1 MRACTHI
8 CTRACT
14 HTRVQTCKHTDTL
27 WAISG
32 GHRNS
37 PAAVHG
43 SSRPLWALIKTL
55 SLLSPGPLQCISH
68 LTDLLV
74 FSGLTPWV
82 QFLLEHHNLKKGF
95 PWPSHQPISQTH
107 SPPSLHVLS
116 PTLSYFSESILNYLK
131 IVLLLI
137 WLFWCCC
144 LCLQLKCGIY
154 LGMGF
159 FSLLI
164 SSDETVFDTW

>member
-1 MRACTHI
+1 MKPMDVFPEKTVHAVVHMCTHI

-14 HTRVQTCKHTDTL
+14 HTRAQTCKHTDAL

-82 QFLLEHHNLKKGF
+82 SARK
-95 PWPSHQPISQTH
+95 SQPQERL
-107 SPPSLHVLS
+107 SL
-116 PTLSYFSESILNYLK
+116 T
-131 IVLLLI
+131 
-137 WLFWCCC
+137 
-144 LCLQLKCGIY
+144 
-154 LGMGF
+154 
-159 FSLLI
+159 I
-164 SSDETVFDTW
+164 SSTHFSNPLPSIPTCSVTYPVLFF